1 MNLLFQLNTFVIK
14 RKKLS
19 TDKLRVFDD
28 SGKFLMYAEQKVK
41 WTPPFTATIRLF
53 ADELK
58 QQEILVATDAGG
70 REYENF
76 IAVTDPVSG
85 ESVGGIGVAGGFFK
99 VGWVL
104 MDTSGAVVAE
114 IREPS
119 FIRTI
124 VRFMSRGFV
133 AQRLT
138 VVMGSDVVATMRQK
152 HAMVGHSLQV
162 NIAREASSR
171 LDHRLVVAAAILVAA
186 YQAKEDLD

>member
-53 ADELK
+53 ADEAA

-70 REYENF
+70 REYENY

-85 ESVGGIGVAGGFFK
+85 ESVGGIGAAGGFFK

-104 MDTSGAVVAE
+104 IDTSGAVVAE

-124 VRFMSRGFV
+124 MRLMTRGFV

-138 VVMGSDVVATMRQK
+138 VVMGGETVATMRQK
-152 HAMVGHSLQV
+152 HALVGHSLKV
-162 NIAREASSR
+162 AISREASSR
-171 LDHRLVVAAAILVAA
+171 LDHRLVVAASILVAA
-186 YQAKEDLD
+186 YQAKQDLD